1 MKGGE
6 LSPHIHGFSVN
17 NRTDLPRVVAIGV
30 ATGLL
35 YLILLITPLLLHLGP
50 YIPQGLALIGP
61 IRRSGEGMGGL
72 LFLSIAT
79 IDSIMILCY
88 RANFLAKYII
98 SQSLSVFNQSIF
110 YNAQKPDHLRHHNL
124 VMYFAK

>member
-61 IRRSGEGMGGL
+61 IRRSGEGMRRAPFYEYCNYGFNYYFL
-72 LFLSIAT
+72 LS
-79 IDSIMILCY
+79 
-88 RANFLAKYII
+88 R
-98 SQSLSVFNQSIF
+98 
-110 YNAQKPDHLRHHNL
+110 
-124 VMYFAK
+124 